1 MLGLHVSCCFGHV
14 YMLGLHVS
22 CCFSHVYML
31 GLHVS
36 LLFQSC
42 IHVRATCFCCCF
54 GHVCIHVRATCFVV
68 VSVMYTC

>member
-1 MLGLHVSCCFGHV
+1 
-14 YMLGLHVS
+14 MLGLHVS

-42 IHVRATCFCCCF
+42 IHVRATCF
-54 GHVCIHVRATCFVV
+54 AV

>member
-1 MLGLHVSCCFGHV
+1 MFRCCFGHV

-22 CCFSHVYML
+22 LLFRSCIHVRATCFVVVVSVMYVYML

-36 LLFQSC
+36 LLFRS
-42 IHVRATCFCCCF
+42 
-54 GHVCIHVRATCFVV
+54 CIHVRATCFVV

>member
-1 MLGLHVSCCFGHV
+1 MFRCCFGHVCMLGLHVSCCFGHV

-22 CCFSHVYML
+22 CCFGHVCML

-36 LLFQSC
+36 LLFRS
-42 IHVRATCFCCCF
+42 
-54 GHVCIHVRATCFVV
+54 CIHVRATCFVV